1 MWVKRIGIYT
11 SLRRKETT
19 MFTITAGCF
28 NQPCD
33 LQEQI
38 GKSIV
43 IADYASPDEAGKH
56 IAKRIGKIVAF
67 RRFWSKNATKIT
79 NLITVEY
86 QEDNHYAE
94 KTISAYHLS
103 KIRSG
108 VILPV

>member
-1 MWVKRIGIYT
+1 
-11 SLRRKETT
+11 
-19 MFTITAGCF
+19 MFVITNGCF

-38 GKSIV
+38 GKGIV
-43 IADYASPDEAGKH
+43 IADYLRPDEAGKEV
-56 IAKRIGKIVAF
+56 AKRIGKIVAF
-67 RRFWSKNATKIT
+67 RRFWAKNATKIT

-103 KIRSG
+103 KIKAG

>member
-1 MWVKRIGIYT
+1 
-11 SLRRKETT
+11 

-28 NQPCD
+28 SPACD
-33 LQEQI
+33 LNEQI

-43 IADYASPDEAGKH
+43 IADYASPDEFGKET
-56 IAKRIGKIVAF
+56 AKRIGKIVAF
-67 RRFWSKNATKIT
+67 RRFWPKYAEKNGKVAMT

-86 QEDNHYAE
+86 EENNHYAE

-108 VILPV
+108 VILPI

>member
-1 MWVKRIGIYT
+1 
-11 SLRRKETT
+11 
-19 MFTITAGCF
+19 MFVINNGCF

-33 LQEQI
+33 MQEQV
-38 GKSIV
+38 GKNIV

-67 RRFWSKNATKIT
+67 RRFWPKYTEKDGKAIMT

-86 QEDNHYAE
+86 GQDNHYAE

-103 KIRSG
+103 RIKAG
-108 VILPV
+108 VILPA

>member
-1 MWVKRIGIYT
+1 
-11 SLRRKETT
+11 

-67 RRFWSKNATKIT
+67 RRFWPKYVAKDAPVRMT

-86 QEDNHYAE
+86 GQDNHYGE
-94 KTISAYHLS
+94 KTISSYHLG

>member
-1 MWVKRIGIYT
+1 
-11 SLRRKETT
+11 

-67 RRFWSKNATKIT
+67 RRFWPKYAEKDGKARIT

-86 QEDNHYAE
+86 ESDNHYAE
-94 KTISAYHLS
+94 KTISSYHLG

>member
-1 MWVKRIGIYT
+1 
-11 SLRRKETT
+11 

-43 IADYASPDEAGKH
+43 IADYASPDEAGKEV
-56 IAKRIGKIVAF
+56 AKRIGKIVAF
-67 RRFWSKNATKIT
+67 RRFWPKYVAKDAPVRIT
-79 NLITVEY
+79 SLITVEY
-86 QEDNHYAE
+86 EGDNHYAE
-94 KTISAYHLS
+94 KTISSYHLG

>member
-1 MWVKRIGIYT
+1 
-11 SLRRKETT
+11 

-43 IADYASPDEAGKH
+43 IADYASPDEAGKQV
-56 IAKRIGKIVAF
+56 AKRIGKIVAF
-67 RRFWSKNATKIT
+67 RRFWPKYVEKDGKCRMT

-86 QEDNHYAE
+86 QSDNHYAE
-94 KTISAYHLS
+94 KTISSYHLG